1 MKKSII
7 ISIASLAIMVIL
19 VVAMVCN
26 IHFILMSASRSLA
39 VADGFDAD
47 YSTMVE
53 KLNEFAES
61 GDYQKWLVT
70 SGGTYF
76 GKFVRIVVMVLEPVL
91 FFLSGSFFFGNVSY
105 IRRKITKKFKSKPRK
120 AC

>member
-7 ISIASLAIMVIL
+7 ISIASLAIMAIL
-19 VVAMVCN
+19 VVAMVFN
-26 IHFILMSASRSLA
+26 FHFSIMSMSRSFA
-39 VADGFDAD
+39 SADGFDAD
-47 YSTMVE
+47 YTTMLE
-53 KLNEFAES
+53 ELNEFAEN

-91 FFLSGSFFFGNVSY
+91 FFLSGWFFFGNVSY
-105 IRRKITKKFKSKPRK
+105 IRRKITKKLRRKSRK